1 MAEDE
6 LAPQSA
12 TAQPDPYVG
21 RVLAERYRILALL
34 GDGGMS
40 RVYVGQHL
48 VIERRVAVKILLP
61 ALATDQMFVRRF
73 LDEGRAAGTIGHPN
87 IAASLDMGYAP
98 DGVPFLVFELL
109 DGINLSHEIARL
121 GGLDVGRAAYVGVQ
135 IAAALNAAHAREII
149 HRDLKP
155 ENVFLIREGTR
166 PDHVKVV
173 DFGISKFTRRDHVD
187 RQTQAGVILGT
198 PDYMAP
204 EQVLDVANV
213 DARTDIYALGTI
225 LYTAVAGRPPFDG
238 QPFPHILHVI
248 VADPPPALGTL
259 RPEVPAEFVAVI
271 AQAMAKDREH
281 RYATMSELAA
291 ALEPFVV
298 EPPAARERVP
308 SLQHFGRDAS
318 RRSGI
323 SARPELTAAA
333 GPVASTG
340 ASTAITT
347 NPAIAASK
355 EPALRPSQRTTL
367 APARRIGPWLLPV
380 LFAAGA
386 AAWLL
391 VHRFASQHAAIHGT
405 VANSAPAGPLATALP
420 GALATLAPPVATV
433 NLEITCDAT
442 AARATLRSKSFDLPY
457 HGSLSSSPNPEAIE
471 VTAPGFQGRRFWV
484 SLVSSR
490 QLTAHLKRGSGLLE
504 ATASETALALDE
516 SRAPTAAAWA
526 HPSLPAARPSSQKG
540 LAGPAP
546 RSPDRAESEP
556 TSLPPTPVATPRPPQ
571 SPASSPAVEGVA
583 PISPAR
589 AAPEPPSV
597 APGTVDRKA
606 ANAVIRAHTGEIQ
619 SCLVRARMD
628 NPDAGGRIALQASVA
643 PDGRVTGV
651 SITSSNANSAR
662 LEQCVLGAFRSWTLP
677 APSGGIPGSLT
688 YAFNLQ

>member
-1 MAEDE
+1 
-6 LAPQSA
+6 
-12 TAQPDPYVG
+12 
-21 RVLAERYRILALL
+21 
-34 GDGGMS
+34 
-40 RVYVGQHL
+40 
-48 VIERRVAVKILLP
+48 
-61 ALATDQMFVRRF
+61 
-73 LDEGRAAGTIGHPN
+73 
-87 IAASLDMGYAP
+87 MGYAP

-121 GGLDVGRAAYVGVQ
+121 GGLEVGRAAYVGVQ

-173 DFGISKFTRRDHVD
+173 DFGISKFTRKDHVD

-225 LYTAVAGRPPFDG
+225 LYTALAGRPPFDG

-248 VADPPPALGTL
+248 VADPPPALGSL

-271 AQAMAKDREH
+271 ARAMAKDREH

-333 GPVASTG
+333 GLVGSSSAS
-340 ASTAITT
+340 AAITA
-347 NPAIAASK
+347 NPAIASK

-367 APARRIGPWLLPV
+367 APARRIGPWLLPL
-380 LFAAGA
+380 LFGAGA
-386 AAWLL
+386 GAWLL
-391 VHRFASQHAAIHGT
+391 VHRFTSQHAAVHGT
-405 VANSAPAGPLATALP
+405 DASSAPAGPLATALP
-420 GALATLAPPVATV
+420 GSLATRNSLPLAPPSATV
-433 NLEITCDAT
+433 NLEISCDAS
-442 AARATLRSKSFDLPY
+442 AARATLRNKGFDLPY
-457 HGSLSSSPNPEAIE
+457 HGSLSSSANPEAIE

-490 QLTAHLKRGSGLLE
+490 QLTVHLKRGSGLLE

-516 SRAPTAAAWA
+516 GRASTAAAAGAAWA
-526 HPSLPAARPSSQKG
+526 HPALPATHPSNPKG
-540 LAGPAP
+540 PAGPAP
-546 RSPDRAESEP
+546 RSQDLVESEP
-556 TSLPPTPVATPRPPQ
+556 TSLQPTPVAAPRPPS
-571 SPASSPAVEGVA
+571 SPASSPAVEA
-583 PISPAR
+583 AIPMPPAR
-589 AAPEPPSV
+589 TAAELPSV